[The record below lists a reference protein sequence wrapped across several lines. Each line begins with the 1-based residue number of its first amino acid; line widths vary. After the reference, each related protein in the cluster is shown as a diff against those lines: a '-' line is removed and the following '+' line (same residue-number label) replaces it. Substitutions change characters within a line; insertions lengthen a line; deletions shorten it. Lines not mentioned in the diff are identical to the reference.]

1 MTCGCLQFAKT
12 GLSVAV
18 KIVAAD
24 RASKAERRRRLAI
37 CLTCELCTQNLGQY
51 VLTCGRLFDGSPRD
65 EQADGCGCVI
75 MIKAALSDE
84 RCPRGCWES
93 RQSSPPLNN
102 SLQ

>member
-1 MTCGCLQFAKT
+1 LAKA
-12 GLSVAV
+12 GVGVGV

-37 CLTCELCTQNLGQY
+37 CLTCELCTHNLGQY

-75 MIKAALSDE
+75 MIKAALSGE
-84 RCPRGCWES
+84 RCPRGKWGPEEK
-93 RQSSPPLNN
+93 SSPPLNN